1 MKRLPT
7 SLLRGPSL
15 FLRNAASRRSRR
27 NGWLALCIRNL
38 ARSHR
43 SRHRLARCLTSSLIG
58 LAAPSAWAEAAV
70 DETLAAAVDRFHAV
84 LVDAMQTEGFSQRV
98 ALLEPAV
105 VDFFDL
111 GTVARISLG
120 PTWRSLTAERRSAF
134 TALMRRLITATYA
147 DRFDSYGGQSF
158 AQVETVAAST
168 GPVVKTVLNRTN
180 DEPVNL
186 DYYFRNGRAFN
197 VVADGVSDLS
207 LRRADYAGI
216 IRATGYDGLVADIE
230 AGIAELELAQR

>member
-1 MKRLPT
+1 LHGR
-7 SLLRGPSL
+7 
-15 FLRNAASRRSRR
+15 
-27 NGWLALCIRNL
+27 LALCIRHS
-38 ARSHR
+38 ARLRR
-43 SRHRLARCLTSSLIG
+43 SRHRLACCLVGGLIG
-58 LAAPSAWAEAAV
+58 LAAPLAWAEAAV
-70 DETLAAAVDRFHAV
+70 DQTLADSVDRFHAV
-84 LVDAMQTEGFSQRV
+84 LLDAMQTAGFAQRV

-105 VDFFDL
+105 ADFFDL

-120 PTWRSLTAERRSAF
+120 PTWRSLAEERRSAF
-134 TALMRRLITATYA
+134 AALMRRLITATYA
-147 DRFDSYGGQSF
+147 DRFDSYSGQSF

-186 DYYFRNGRAFN
+186 DYYFRNDKAFN

-216 IRATGYDGLVADIE
+216 IRATGYDGLVAEIE
-230 AGIAELELAQR
+230 AGIAELELAER

>member
-1 MKRLPT
+1 
-7 SLLRGPSL
+7 
-15 FLRNAASRRSRR
+15 
-27 NGWLALCIRNL
+27 
-38 ARSHR
+38 
-43 SRHRLARCLTSSLIG
+43 
-58 LAAPSAWAEAAV
+58 
-70 DETLAAAVDRFHAV
+70 
-84 LVDAMQTEGFSQRV
+84 MQTAGFAQRV

-105 VDFFDL
+105 ADFFDL

-120 PTWRSLTAERRSAF
+120 PTWRSLAEERRSAF
-134 TALMRRLITATYA
+134 AALMRRLITATYA
-147 DRFDSYGGQSF
+147 DRFDSYSGQSF

-186 DYYFRNGRAFN
+186 DYYFRNDKAFN

-216 IRATGYDGLVADIE
+216 IRATGYDGLVAEIE
-230 AGIAELELAQR
+230 AGIAELELAER